1 MNGDA
6 ARPVT
11 YLIQNKP
18 SVSTTSSSSRTDRHH
33 NHHDTGGGDDI
44 DDDARFPRTVRFSQ
58 QHSEAQRVLNDALDD
73 FERVHRGSDATDDTA
88 PHHAIPSGANPRRD
102 RPPHVGDTGGGGGGG
117 GRAGEDV
124 SGDQLR
130 RRKLALRD
138 NPTYEF
144 ASIIAATSNTD
155 IKTLFVDPS
164 ENDILR
170 TNRTAIT
177 WQHFTDDRATEFFDT
192 NPVRHETD
200 DGDADE
206 DDFGGDDEDGGGSA
220 TRTGDKQRRTTNGH
234 KPSST
239 SHKASGAWTRGD
251 DLAGDTPGRS
261 DLRTAGFRHITIQ
274 PAITADDDVA
284 HRRPDRTRKRH
295 RDGAHDSVEVDV
307 DLLESSVWAVIL
319 STMSIMR
326 TRLGIQDSVPA
337 HTLVEAAIR
346 SDIVRPMFARLCA
359 YQIIV
364 NRLNSGVAY
373 SRRERA
379 SNMGLFTSQMRSIEY
394 SIGYDMR
401 KREFYRLA

>member
-1 MNGDA
+1 MSND

-18 SVSTTSSSSRTDRHH
+18 SVPTTSSSSRTNGRHARR
-33 NHHDTGGGDDI
+33 DAGGSGDI
-44 DDDARFPRTVRFSQ
+44 DDDADVLPRTVRFSEQ

-73 FERVHRGSDATDDTA
+73 FERVHGDSGATGDTA
-88 PHHAIPSGANPRRD
+88 LHHTIPSGANPRRD
-102 RPPHVGDTGGGGGGG
+102 HPSHAGGPGGGGSG
-117 GRAGEDV
+117 GRPGEDV

-144 ASIIAATSNTD
+144 ASIIATTSNTD
-155 IKTLFVDPS
+155 IKTLFTDPS

-177 WQHFTDDRATEFFDT
+177 WQHFTDDRATEFFSA
-192 NPVRHETD
+192 NPVHHET
-200 DGDADE
+200 
-206 DDFGGDDEDGGGSA
+206 EDGGGTDQEDADGDGGSV
-220 TRTGDKQRRTTNGH
+220 TRTDDKQRRTTNGH

-239 SHKASGAWTRGD
+239 NHRASGAWTRGD
-251 DLAGDTPGRS
+251 DLAGDVHGRS

-274 PAITADDDVA
+274 PSITSADDA
-284 HRRPDRTRKRH
+284 THRERERTRKRH
-295 RDGAHDSVEVDV
+295 RGGAQDSVEVDV

-326 TRLGIQDSVPA
+326 TRLGIPDSVPA

-346 SDIVRPMFARLCA
+346 SDIVRPMFARLCG
-359 YQIIV
+359 YQIII

-373 SRRERA
+373 SRRERT

-394 SIGYDMR
+394 SIGYDKR
-401 KREFYRLA
+401 KREFYRLV